1 VEVEVEEEVVMT
13 IVEVEVGDM
22 VGVVVEVE
30 VEVMI
35 GTKGIRGRCLQQLS
49 GLYFDRKLDYFSPG
63 MLMHG

>member
-1 VEVEVEEEVVMT
+1 VEVEVVMT
-13 IVEVEVGDM
+13 IVEAEVEDM
-22 VGVVVEVE
+22 VGVVVE

-49 GLYFDRKLDYFSPG
+49 GLYFDRKLDYFPPG